1 MAERKSHAASGSA
14 LAAGGAVTAGTG
26 LVAGGVPG
34 AKAKV
39 KPFID
44 LKLGSKGPGES
55 AKALIT
61 HPRAAGAFHGGIFGF
76 RHNAHAGGIYGFK
89 QKATENAWKGP
100 AQDAHEAFS
109 RGRVEGKIHPEEQ
122 VLRHLKGGKKV
133 AGAAMAGGAALTALG
148 VRRARGEVKKADRR
162 SQSYNGAVLGAGA
175 TTAGVGHV
183 GAKVLGSQ
191 DRKWSAAAS
200 SNADRAGK
208 LVPGMAGPK
217 TRRGKPITTED
228 LRSADSEVRRNPK
241 TFKGVHPNVAQEA
254 GRLRGAAIQQAH
266 FADVYR
272 DTGKAVG
279 RLRAPGLV
287 AAGVGAGG
295 LALAHRSRVKKN
307 MSAFGVE
314 H

>member
-1 MAERKSHAASGSA
+1 MARKRDHAASGSA
-14 LAAGGAVTAGTG
+14 IAAGGAVTAGTG
-26 LVAGGVPG
+26 FAAGGVPG
-34 AKAKV
+34 AKANIQPFVKPEPGVRGQAKKV
-39 KPFID
+39 KAF
-44 LKLGSKGPGES
+44 PGGV
-55 AKALIT
+55 L
-61 HPRAAGAFHGGIFGF
+61 GF

-100 AQDAHEAFS
+100 THDAHEAFS
-109 RGRVEGKIHPEEQ
+109 RGRTEGKIAPEEA
-122 VLRHLKGGKKV
+122 VLRHLKGGKKA

-162 SQSYNGAVLGAGA
+162 SKSYNGAVLGAGA
-175 TTAGVGHV
+175 ATAGVGHG
-183 GAKVLGSQ
+183 GAKLLAHQ

-200 SNADRAGK
+200 HNVSQASK

-217 TRRGKPITTED
+217 TRRGKPISTED

-272 DTGKAVG
+272 DTGKMVG

-295 LALAHRSRVKKN
+295 LALSRKKSPVKKN